1 MKNQRDFPYKYIMN
15 KFEST
20 GDNYYDIGF
29 KYAGPILFLY
39 TWWVLLEAQKK
50 GIKRLYFIA
59 RDGYPLYEIANIFVK
74 KFNLDI
80 ECKYLYCSRKAL
92 ILPSINE
99 SFQDELVNLTKYS
112 AKSTIN
118 ILLDRIDATI
128 EQKKIII
135 NDLENN
141 NIKIDIDK
149 ILTISE
155 HQTIQN
161 ILVNSSV
168 YINILKSN
176 ASINYNLTVSYLKQE
191 GLYDNNLIYIVDI
204 GWAGSIQKYLE
215 KIINI
220 ESPNAKIF
228 AFYFGTLYSKYLKN
242 NEHKY
247 KAWYFDNKKHHIAR
261 AMFSVNIMESIC
273 TAPHGTTKAYKKI
286 GNKYEP
292 VLSEIDKNLSIITE
306 KINTGII
313 DFTKKIILFNNFE
326 DFKNKPLHKITFK
339 LCYKLMYAPSISI
352 VDCFSNFTHC
362 DDITSSYTLPLIDDR
377 DIKAL
382 HYYQI
387 PTLFYYKITKKQYK
401 NYYKALM
408 WPYGVVSKLPFVKK
422 IWYRLNILMIHYVRY
437 KKLINL

>member
-1 MKNQRDFPYKYIMN
+1 MKNYSNFPYKDIMD

-29 KYAGPILFLY
+29 KYAGPILVLY

-92 ILPSINE
+92 ILPSITE

-128 EQKKIII
+128 EQKKLIIK
-135 NDLENN
+135 DLEDH
-141 NIKIDIDK
+141 NIKIFAGK
-149 ILTISE
+149 TLTISE

-176 ASINYNLTVSYLKQE
+176 ATINYNLTTSYLKQE
-191 GLYDNNLIYIVDI
+191 GLYDHKHIYIVDI
-204 GWAGSIQKYLE
+204 GWAGSIQKYLQ

-220 ESPNAKIF
+220 ENPNTEIF

-247 KAWYFDNKKHHIAR
+247 KAWYFDNKKHQNYGKHLY
-261 AMFSVNIMESIC
+261 SSTWDYKSI
-273 TAPHGTTKAYKKI
+273 
-286 GNKYEP
+286 
-292 VLSEIDKNLSIITE
+292 
-306 KINTGII
+306 
-313 DFTKKIILFNNFE
+313 
-326 DFKNKPLHKITFK
+326 
-339 LCYKLMYAPSISI
+339 
-352 VDCFSNFTHC
+352 
-362 DDITSSYTLPLIDDR
+362 
-377 DIKAL
+377 
-382 HYYQI
+382 
-387 PTLFYYKITKKQYK
+387 
-401 NYYKALM
+401 
-408 WPYGVVSKLPFVKK
+408 
-422 IWYRLNILMIHYVRY
+422 
-437 KKLINL
+437 

>member
-273 TAPHGTTKAYKKI
+273 TAPHGTTKAYE
-286 GNKYEP
+286 N
-292 VLSEIDKNLSIITE
+292 
-306 KINTGII
+306 INNIYKPILDNINHDTNTI
-313 DFTKKIILFNNFE
+313 TKKINEGLLDFTNKIIIFTNFE
-326 DFKNKPLHKITFK
+326 DFKNKTLHKAVFK
-339 LCYKLMYAPSISI
+339 ICYELMFAPSKAL
-352 VDCFSNFTHC
+352 VSNFSKFAHC
-362 DDITSSYTLPLIDDR
+362 DDITNSYIIRLVEEDD
-377 DIKAL
+377 INSL
-382 HYYQI
+382 YYYQL
-387 PTLFYYKITKKQYK
+387 PVWLYYKLTKKSFGEDFK
-401 NYYKALM
+401 TPM
-408 WPYGVVSKLPFVKK
+408 WPYGVIANMPFIKRV
-422 IWYRLNILMIHYVRY
+422 WYRLNLLLIYYVRY
-437 KKLINL
+437 KKLID